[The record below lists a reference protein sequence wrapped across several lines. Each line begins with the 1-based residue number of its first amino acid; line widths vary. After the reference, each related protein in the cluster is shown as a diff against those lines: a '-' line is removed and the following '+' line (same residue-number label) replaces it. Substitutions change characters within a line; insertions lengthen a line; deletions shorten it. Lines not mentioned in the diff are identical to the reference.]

1 VSFVRRHR
9 WLQGSILIAPAAV
22 WALVFIAVPT
32 FMAIRL
38 SFWHMSNY
46 QLVRDYGLGNYDQ
59 ILHGELYRS
68 ALVNALQNGVF
79 AAFGAVVL
87 SVPLAHFIR
96 FCVPRHRTFLFGAVV
111 VRILLG
117 TGGILNGA
125 LTSLGI
131 VDHPVSFLVFSDFAV
146 FLAQTHLAM
155 PFAFIPIY
163 AAMERVPVSLLQAG
177 ADLGASRR
185 RQFLYVELPNI
196 ARGIVIGATFAFIL
210 AFGDFFAPTFVGPP
224 SSQTIG
230 NLAADNFRAIINWP
244 FGAAL
249 GVVMMVTVL
258 LALGLMEL
266 LSRLWTLSRSE
277 RRAAA

>member
-1 VSFVRRHR
+1 
-9 WLQGSILIAPAAV
+9 
-22 WALVFIAVPT
+22 VFIAVPT

-111 VRILLG
+111 VALWLGYLLRIFGWRILLG